1 MRGLLLFEEVHFLLL
16 ASQRVEKCTRLTRAY
31 LALLFLLGGI
41 SRLGL
46 LARLRGGLG
55 RLLFVRALEFAFLLF
70 AGRRRG
76 SGGGLVFLVGGLRLF
91 RLIAFV

>member
-16 ASQRVEKCTRLTRAY
+16 ASQRVEKCARLTRTY

-55 RLLFVRALEFAFLLF
+55 RLLFVRALEFAFLFLKKL
-70 AGRRRG
+70 
-76 SGGGLVFLVGGLRLF
+76 SSSLFLVGDPCGRLG
-91 RLIAFV
+91 